1 MFVAIYWHRKS
12 KRLTGGKGC
21 NGFIHGF
28 LYITKSN
35 RKTQLGFI
43 YQLDDFHTLPFRL
56 PCISFQ
62 CPKTACGYLWCV
74 LSHYSIGFSFIFY
87 TNISTHEIKFLC
99 SHVSLLQP
107 GWGEGGAR
115 LIVALLFWD
124 NYLMWVCTV
133 YVLCVSVSFAFC
145 LTIILT
151 CHSFVL
157 FCFV

>member
-1 MFVAIYWHRKS
+1 MLGFFFLSLFPLNFNVVLCSIIHTDLVVTHKGNVFVAIYWHRKS

-21 NGFIHGF
+21 NGFIHGI

-74 LSHYSIGFSFIFY
+74 LSHYSIGFSFIFLYKYIY
-87 TNISTHEIKFLC
+87 TRNKILMFSR
-99 SHVSLLQP
+99 V
-107 GWGEGGAR
+107 
-115 LIVALLFWD
+115 IVATWMGGRGGSF
-124 NYLMWVCTV
+124 NSCIA
-133 YVLCVSVSFAFC
+133 VLG
-145 LTIILT
+145 
-151 CHSFVL
+151 
-157 FCFV
+157 

>member
-74 LSHYSIGFSFIFY
+74 LSHYSIGFSFIFLYKYIY
-87 TNISTHEIKFLC
+87 TRNKILMFSR
-99 SHVSLLQP
+99 V
-107 GWGEGGAR
+107 
-115 LIVALLFWD
+115 IVATWMGGRGGSF
-124 NYLMWVCTV
+124 NSCIA
-133 YVLCVSVSFAFC
+133 VLG
-145 LTIILT
+145 
-151 CHSFVL
+151 
-157 FCFV
+157 